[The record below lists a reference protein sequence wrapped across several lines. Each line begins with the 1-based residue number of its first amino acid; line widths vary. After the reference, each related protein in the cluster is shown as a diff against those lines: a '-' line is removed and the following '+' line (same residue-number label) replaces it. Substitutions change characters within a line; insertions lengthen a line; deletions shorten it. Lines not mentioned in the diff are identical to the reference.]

1 MRLELYHFLCNLQSA
16 GRGVTNGKQLLQALN
31 FIFHS
36 SDADKKQLAGLM
48 TTRVKGV
55 ADSMMT
61 HKPQLQQAIP
71 LTTDIVFGLEN
82 LMFRL
87 REQHHVIICR
97 HLLFCIYSCARF
109 GDTVFL
115 TDIEI
120 STDGGI
126 WLIESFS
133 KKYKMGISEKKSRF
147 LPLVA
152 LGRGLF
158 TGGAWGNK
166 WFEARAAANLPPGV
180 TMPGWS
186 EASQCWLARPMAT
199 GEAITFLRV
208 HHGVW
213 LWINCT
219 SLHLSQCEGHD
230 FIMAAK
236 SNMMDFE
243 SRRLLGHHLAAG
255 AASVLT
261 YARDEMVRL
270 QHTVHKILRMKS

>member
-16 GRGVTNGKQLLQALN
+16 GRGATNGKQLLQALN

-48 TTRVKGV
+48 TTRIKGV

-120 STDGGI
+120 STDGV
-126 WLIESFS
+126 ESGSSNLSARNIRWVFQ
-133 KKYKMGISEKKSRF
+133 KRSRVGCSW
-147 LPLVA
+147 PRTIYRRC
-152 LGRGLF
+152 LG
-158 TGGAWGNK
+158 
-166 WFEARAAANLPPGV
+166 EQV
-180 TMPGWS
+180 
-186 EASQCWLARPMAT
+186 
-199 GEAITFLRV
+199 V
-208 HHGVW
+208 
-213 LWINCT
+213 
-219 SLHLSQCEGHD
+219 
-230 FIMAAK
+230 
-236 SNMMDFE
+236 
-243 SRRLLGHHLAAG
+243 
-255 AASVLT
+255 
-261 YARDEMVRL
+261 
-270 QHTVHKILRMKS
+270 